1 MMKVTTEFPKLQP
14 HNYIM
19 YLRKSR
25 ADNPDETVE
34 EVLSKHEIM
43 LQEYM
48 KREYGFTIAPENT
61 YREVC
66 SGESIDSRIEI
77 QKVLARIEYPEIAG
91 VVVIEPSR
99 LSRGNLLDCGR
110 LVNDFRFTRT
120 LIITPMMTY
129 DLEDKMMRK
138 FFQDELLRGSD
149 YLEYTKEILLR
160 GRIASVKRGNY
171 IGKEAPYGYD
181 KIKIGKDCTLAP
193 NDNAV
198 YIQMIFNWF
207 VNEDLTYYQIACRL
221 NEMGIPSA
229 KGNEWQKDIIRHM
242 LLNDHYIGM
251 VHFASVKETT
261 IVENGRTIKK
271 RLNQAPEDII
281 RAKGKHPAIIEEA
294 LFNKASEK
302 IESLPQHAKQ
312 KEGYPLQN
320 PLAGIAKCGVC
331 GKALYY
337 HPYNKAENRFLCR
350 TRPKCFKSM
359 ILSEVIET
367 VASALEKVELPKLEA
382 KLKNGDGDAAKIQKT
397 LLAKLEKQL
406 ADFKN
411 QEDKQYEFLE
421 TGRYTEEV
429 FEARHAA
436 LRCKMEK
443 CQSQIREARASIPK
457 HIDYGEKA
465 LSLKKA
471 IAALRDNSM
480 TPKEKNDILKAI
492 VDKISIIN
500 KAEAGTGHRGSIAL
514 EMDIVVRL

>member
-1 MMKVTTEFPKLQP
+1 MTEFPKLQP

-25 ADNPDETVE
+25 ADNPDETIE
-34 EVLSKHEIM
+34 EVLSKHETI

-48 KREYGFTIAPENT
+48 KREFGFTVPQENI

-66 SGESIDSRIEI
+66 SGESIDSRTEI
-77 QKVLARIEYPEIAG
+77 QKVLSRIEYPEIAG

-120 LIITPMMTY
+120 LIITPTIAY

-160 GRIASVKRGNY
+160 GRIASVKRGNF
-171 IGKEAPYGYD
+171 IGMTAPYGYD

-193 NDNAV
+193 NDNAIYV
-198 YIQMIFNWF
+198 QMIFNWF
-207 VNEDLTYYQIACRL
+207 VNDNLTYYQIACKL
-221 NEMGIPSA
+221 NEIGVSA
-229 KGNEWQKDIIRHM
+229 PKGGTWKKDTIRHILM
-242 LLNDHYIGM
+242 NDHYIGM
-251 VHFASVKETT
+251 VHFNVIKETT
-261 IVENGRTIKK
+261 VVENGRTVKK
-271 RLNQAPEDII
+271 RLQQAPEDVI
-281 RAKGKHPAIIEEA
+281 RATGKHPTIIEEA
-294 LFNKASEK
+294 LFIKAQEK
-302 IESLPQHAKQ
+302 IKSHPQHAKQ
-312 KEGYPLQN
+312 KGGYALQN
-320 PLAGIAKCGVC
+320 PLAGVAKCGIC
-331 GKALYY
+331 GMTLCY
-337 HPYNKAENRFLCR
+337 HPYKNADSRLECR
-350 TRPKCFKSM
+350 THPKCFKSM
-359 ILSEVIET
+359 SLHKT
-367 VASALEKVELPKLEA
+367 VEIITSALEKVELPQLEA
-382 KLKNGDGDAAKIQKT
+382 KLNNGDGDSAKIQKN

-406 ADFKN
+406 ADFKI

-443 CQSQIREARASIPK
+443 CQSQIREARAAIPK
-457 HIDYGEKA
+457 HIDYGEKV

-471 IAALRDNSM
+471 ISALRDNSM
-480 TPKEKNDILKAI
+480 TPQEKNDILKAI
-492 VDKISIIN
+492 VEKISIVN
-500 KAEAGTGHRGSIAL
+500 KAKSSYRGATAL
-514 EMDIVVRL
+514 EMDIFLRL

>member
-1 MMKVTTEFPKLQP
+1 MTTEYPKLQP

-34 EVLSKHEIM
+34 EVLSKHETM

-48 KREYGFTIAPENT
+48 KREFGFTVLEENI

-66 SGESIDSRIEI
+66 SGESIDSRTEI

-120 LIITPMMTY
+120 LIITPTITY

-171 IGKEAPYGYD
+171 IGVEAPYGYD
-181 KIKIGKDCTLAP
+181 KIRIGKDCTLAP
-193 NDNAV
+193 NDNAIYV
-198 YIQMIFNWF
+198 QMIFNWYL
-207 VNEDLTYYQIACRL
+207 NDDLTYYQVACKL
-221 NEMGIPSA
+221 NEMGVPSPRG
-229 KGNEWQKDIIRHM
+229 KKWQKDIVRHILM
-242 LLNDHYIGM
+242 NDHYIGM
-251 VHFASVKETT
+251 VHFSKTKETT
-261 IVENGRTIKK
+261 IVEHGRTVKK
-271 RLNQAPEDII
+271 RLRQDPEKII
-281 RAKGKHPAIIEEA
+281 RAEGKHQAIIEKDIFE
-294 LFNKASEK
+294 KVQEK
-302 IESLPQHAKQ
+302 INLLPQHAKA
-312 KEGYPLQN
+312 KDGYPIQN
-320 PLAGIAKCGVC
+320 PLAGIVKCGIC

-337 HPYNKAENRFLCR
+337 HPYSHAGDRLSCR

-359 ILSEVIET
+359 ILSEAIET
-367 VASALEKVELPKLEA
+367 VTAALETVELPRLEA

-397 LLAKLEKQL
+397 LLSKLEKQL
-406 ADFKN
+406 ADFKV

-436 LRCKMEK
+436 LRGKMEK

-457 HIDYGEKA
+457 HIDYGEKV

-471 IAALRDNSM
+471 ISALRDDSM

-492 VDKISIIN
+492 VEKISITN
-500 KAEAGTGHRGSIAL
+500 KIKTGEGHRGENEL
-514 EMDIVVRL
+514 EMDIFLRL